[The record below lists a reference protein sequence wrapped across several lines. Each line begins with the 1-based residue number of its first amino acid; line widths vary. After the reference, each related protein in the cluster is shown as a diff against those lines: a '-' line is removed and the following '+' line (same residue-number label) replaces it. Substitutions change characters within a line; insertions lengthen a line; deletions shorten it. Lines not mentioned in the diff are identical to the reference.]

1 MLRERI
7 KYAATAAVTQATSI
21 IAYSSVMR
29 YVDSSCAR
37 INSSS
42 RIISKG
48 YRRRC
53 LISQVPNAP
62 LNKVRACSRKRAGEL
77 LNLGGAP
84 GQRYE
89 SRRIKPPASRP
100 CPASAGGSWRSCAS
114 SSALVWSAA
123 RRAASLNKRRTIARA
138 RRRETGLTRL
148 TRSFVHRPRPR
159 PCLLL
164 CRCVCVD
171 VCVFRLLST
180 IHLIPEYNLE
190 IIGYQY
196 KHVKVKGRFIFKLRR
211 CHVSDGNV
219 PI

>member
-77 LNLGGAP
+77 LNLGGASTWTTVRIAAYKASCVTTMSCVCGLVHHSKHGLGRGRCTKERVRRVRP
-84 GQRYE
+84 VSLLRARAIVRGL
-89 SRRIKPPASRP
+89 SR
-100 CPASAGGSWRSCAS
+100 
-114 SSALVWSAA
+114 LAA
-123 RRAASLNKRRTIARA
+123 RRAADPTN
-138 RRRETGLTRL
+138 
-148 TRSFVHRPRPR
+148 
-159 PCLLL
+159 
-164 CRCVCVD
+164 
-171 VCVFRLLST
+171 
-180 IHLIPEYNLE
+180 PELDA
-190 IIGYQY
+190 QD
-196 KHVKVKGRFIFKLRR
+196 LQL
-211 CHVSDGNV
+211 
-219 PI
+219 P

>member
-1 MLRERI
+1 MPTPNFWTMLRERI
-7 KYAATAAVTQATSI
+7 KYADTAAITQATSI
-21 IAYSSVMR
+21 IAYSSVKKC
-29 YVDSSCAR
+29 VDSSCAR

-100 CPASAGGSWRSCAS
+100 CPASAS

-164 CRCVCVD
+164 CRHTFNTRVQ
-171 VCVFRLLST
+171 S
-180 IHLIPEYNLE
+180 
-190 IIGYQY
+190 
-196 KHVKVKGRFIFKLRR
+196 
-211 CHVSDGNV
+211 
-219 PI
+219 

>member
-77 LNLGGAP
+77 LNLGGA
-84 GQRYE
+84 
-89 SRRIKPPASRP
+89 STWTTVRIAAYKAS
-100 CPASAGGSWRSCAS
+100 CVTTMS
-114 SSALVWSAA
+114 
-123 RRAASLNKRRTIARA
+123 
-138 RRRETGLTRL
+138 
-148 TRSFVHRPRPR
+148 
-159 PCLLL
+159 
-164 CRCVCVD
+164 CVCWGKLEVL
-171 VCVFRLLST
+171 CIQLS
-180 IHLIPEYNLE
+180 ISLVRGPARGE
-190 IIGYQY
+190 
-196 KHVKVKGRFIFKLRR
+196 
-211 CHVSDGNV
+211 S
-219 PI
+219 